1 MKMKETY
8 EFAQADEVMIN
19 KKNGHSRCLSC
30 HSAEIENFFLLKNA
44 PVHSI
49 VTMKTYEEAV
59 SIPKKDLTLSFCRNC
74 GFIYNSSFDTTL
86 DMYTKGYEDQQGF
99 SGTWMKFITDFT
111 ERFIEKYNVRNKN
124 VIEIGCGKG
133 DFLQIICK
141 LGNNKGIGIDPA
153 YVPGRLEENENLQFI
168 REFYSEEHGDLPAD
182 VIVCRHTMEHIHDT
196 YEFVKTI
203 RKAVKNN
210 PDVIVLIEVPSI
222 VRILKI
228 NAFWDIFYEHCSYFS
243 PGSLARLFRLN
254 QFEVLDNYLEYDDQY
269 LFLEARP
276 SETADVTVHPAEESP
291 EQLKELVDKFV
302 ITINVELDKWRERL
316 QKMKNENKKVVIWG
330 GGSKSVGFL
339 THFNY
344 LNVVEHVVDINPHM
358 QGNFIPGIG
367 IQYVKPEFL
376 KTYQPDSVIIMNG
389 VYEKEIG
396 KMLKEMGLEPE
407 LISL

>member
-1 MKMKETY
+1 MEELY
-8 EFAQADEVMIN
+8 NYAQADEIMIN
-19 KKNGHSRCLSC
+19 KTPQHLKCMSC
-30 HSAEIENFFLLKNA
+30 RSAETENFFLLKNA

-49 VTMKTYEEAV
+49 VTMKSYEEAV
-59 SIPKKDLTLSFCRNC
+59 SIPKKDLTLAFCKNC
-74 GFIYNSSFDTTL
+74 GFIYNSTFDHTL

-111 ERFIEKYNVRNKN
+111 ERFIEKYDVRNKN
-124 VIEIGCGKG
+124 IIEIGCGKG

-141 LGNNKGIGIDPA
+141 LGNNRGIGIDPA

-168 REFYSEEHGDLPAD
+168 REFYSEKHGDLPAD

-196 YEFVKTI
+196 YTFVNTI
-203 RKAVKNN
+203 RKAIKNN
-210 PDVIVLIEVPSI
+210 PDVIILIEVPSI

-254 QFEVLDNYLEYDDQY
+254 QFEILDNYLEYDDQY

-276 SETADVTVHPAEESP
+276 SQNEEPAVHSSEEPVET
-291 EQLKELVDKFV
+291 LKNYVDEFV
-302 ITINVELDKWRERL
+302 VTINDELDRWRERL
-316 QKMKNENKKVVIWG
+316 QRLKNENKKVVIWG

-339 THFNY
+339 THFNS
-344 LNVVEHVVDINPHM
+344 LNVIEHVVDINPHM

-376 KTYQPDSVIIMNG
+376 KTYRPDTVVIMNG

-396 KMLKEMGLEPE
+396 EMLKGMGLEPE